1 MGRFFVIE
9 AGNDPDGFA
18 RVLTSQ
24 AFPERQVHPAYGD
37 FARVYYPVV
46 FGDSLRE
53 CSFWVNAADDPVL
66 LVQCSARG
74 GVLSHFGFPVRF
86 AFRAGSSASD
96 MQKSAKAAFRH
107 IADAAEQWGVSETQV
122 SGGAQQGL
130 LTLIDRA
137 CLDRGGQ
144 PRLRMRAEADLDLGE
159 DALRRDVRE
168 SYRSLINWGRRSLR
182 LVYLNADNPDR
193 GLMDDLADFH
203 ARTAGRVVHGE
214 AVWMTLFARIAA
226 GGGEMSLGYSEDGEL
241 VSATMV
247 IDEADTAFYFLA
259 VYDREHFD
267 KPMGHWP
274 LFDSMVRAKARGR
287 RHFDLGEFFQQG
299 AVDSKEHNIGFF
311 KKGFTSRQVT
321 EVVWTV
327 PLQSP

>member
-9 AGNDPDGFA
+9 ASDDPDAFA
-18 RVLTSQ
+18 RVLASP
-24 AFPERQVHPAYGD
+24 AFPERQAHPAYGD

-46 FGDSLRE
+46 FGDSVRE
-53 CSFWVNAADDPVL
+53 CSFAVSEADAPVL

-86 AFRAGSSASD
+86 AFRAGLGGSD

-107 IADAAEQWGVSETQV
+107 IADSAERWGVTEAQV

-130 LTLIDRA
+130 LTSIDRA

-168 SYRSLINWGRRSLR
+168 SYRSLINWGRRNLR
-182 LVYLNADNPDR
+182 LVYVNAGNPDR

-226 GGGEMSLGYSEDGEL
+226 GGGEMSMGYSQDGEL

-247 IDEADTAFYFLA
+247 IDEADTALYFLA
-259 VYDREHFD
+259 VYDRERFD

-274 LFDSMVRAKARGR
+274 LFDAMLRAKARGR
-287 RHFDLGEFFQQG
+287 RRFDLGEFFQQG
-299 AVDSKEHNIGFF
+299 AVDSKEYNIGFF